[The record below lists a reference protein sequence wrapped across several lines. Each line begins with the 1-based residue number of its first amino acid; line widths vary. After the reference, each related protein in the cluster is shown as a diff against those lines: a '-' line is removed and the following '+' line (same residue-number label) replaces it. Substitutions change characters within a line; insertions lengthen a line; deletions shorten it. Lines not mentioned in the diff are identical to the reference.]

1 MYYDMIEDTLEKGLL
16 TLKVVVNE
24 NMINDSPKW
33 SQ

>member
-24 NMINDSPKW
+24 NMINDSPK
-33 SQ
+33 